1 MSKVYRTSRGEG
13 LDIDMLCLA
22 NENTIAI
29 GNMRTNAR
37 GDELGPGGKIVR
49 TRAQVMQDYHKL
61 NSAMIEDD
69 RAPAPAPQ
77 AKPVKTG
84 RAVATPMV
92 EHAPTAPLPPA
103 GGYNQPRGALASS
116 IADSVAKDTEV
127 NQELMDLE
135 AFRNSNAGNPGGGI
149 NRI

>member
-13 LDIDMLCLA
+13 LDIDMLRLA

-61 NSAMIEDD
+61 NSNMIEDD
-69 RAPAPAPQ
+69 RAPSPQPQ
-77 AKPVKTG
+77 AQPARSG
-84 RAVATPMV
+84 RGIATPTI
-92 EHAPTAPLPPA
+92 EHQQPPPPPA
-103 GGYNQPRGALASS
+103 GGHNQPRGALASS
-116 IADSVAKDTEV
+116 IADSVAKEAEV

>member
-13 LDIDMLCLA
+13 LDIDMLRLA

-29 GNMRTNAR
+29 GNARTNAR
-37 GDELGPGGKIVR
+37 GDELGPGGKVVR

-61 NSAMIEDD
+61 NSAVPEDD
-69 RAPAPAPQ
+69 RAPAPQ
-77 AKPVKTG
+77 AQQPVIKTG
-84 RAVATPMV
+84 RAVATPTV
-92 EHAPTAPLPPA
+92 EHEPVAPYPA
-103 GGYNQPRGALASS
+103 DGSYNKPRGTLASS